1 MDLTETPID
10 PAPVSD
16 DGADDSLAAHEST
29 FGPPK
34 VDADEAPAPRE
45 RHRARS
51 QQASSEDFQQIQTLT
66 KELRSKEA
74 ELAKIRPE
82 SLSGSPRLLTLRRQI
97 QAINA
102 ELGDA
107 APKPAV
113 ETRPIPAPVVP
124 QSALQS
130 PAKPVWSTFEGEIGT
145 KYATWGDAQDA
156 FADARDGWKEADASA
171 KRAQS
176 QVAEQATQQQQAF
189 DSDVRTYLTKTE
201 TYAKAHP
208 DFLAVTKEI
217 RERHMPSVLLAA
229 IVKADN
235 PGDLVYALAQQPDA
249 TDDLYIAAAAL
260 PPTDDSVAL
269 LRRRLAK
276 LSPQAALTGSAV
288 TRPAL
293 PPAPK
298 PPNPV
303 RTGPIHTG
311 DDLPGDESSLADHE
325 KAFGPKRR
333 R

>member
-34 VDADEAPAPRE
+34 VDADEASAPRE

-51 QQASSEDFQQIQTLT
+51 QQATSEDFQQIQTLT

-82 SLSGSPRLLTLRRQI
+82 SVSGSPRLLTLRRQI

-102 ELGDA
+102 ELGEA
-107 APKPAV
+107 APPPA
-113 ETRPIPAPVVP
+113 EPARPAAVPVDRATV
-124 QSALQS
+124 QS
-130 PAKPVWSTFEGEIGT
+130 PAKPLWGAFEAEIGT

-156 FADARDGWKEADASA
+156 YTDARDSWKDADAAA
-171 KRAQS
+171 KRVQS
-176 QVAEQATQQQQAF
+176 QVAEQVTQQQQAF
-189 DSDVRTYLTKTE
+189 DADVRAYLSKTE
-201 TYAKAHP
+201 TYAKSHP
-208 DFLAVTKEI
+208 DFQAVTKEI

-325 KAFGPKRR
+325 KAYGPKRR